1 MLMKF
6 LYFSAPWCG
15 PCRTL
20 GPTMEKIGQ
29 KYSVEKINV
38 DENQELSA
46 EFGVRSIPTVILVD
60 ESNKELE
67 RLVGVKPEG
76 DYYDIFENH
85 NS

>member
-1 MLMKF
+1 MKF

-20 GPTMEKIGQ
+20 GPVMEKVGQ

-46 EFGVRSIPTVILVD
+46 QFGVRSIPMVVLVD

-85 NS
+85 RQ

>member
-20 GPTMEKIGQ
+20 GPVMEKVGQ

-46 EFGVRSIPTVILVD
+46 EFGIRSIPTVILVD

>member
-1 MLMKF
+1 
-6 LYFSAPWCG
+6 
-15 PCRTL
+15 
-20 GPTMEKIGQ
+20 MEKVGQ

-38 DENQELSA
+38 DDNQELSA
-46 EFGVRSIPTVILVD
+46 QFGVRSIPTVVLVD

-85 NS
+85 RQ

>member
-1 MLMKF
+1 MKF

-15 PCRTL
+15 PCRML
-20 GPTMEKIGQ
+20 GPVMEKVGQ

-46 EFGVRSIPTVILVD
+46 QFGVRSIPTVILVD

-67 RLVGVKPEG
+67 RMVGVKPEG
-76 DYYDIFENH
+76 YYYDIFENH

>member
-20 GPTMEKIGQ
+20 GPVMEKVGQ

>member
-1 MLMKF
+1 MKF

-20 GPTMEKIGQ
+20 GPVMEKVGQ

-46 EFGVRSIPTVILVD
+46 QFGVRSNRTVVLVD
-60 ESNKELE
+60 
-67 RLVGVKPEG
+67 
-76 DYYDIFENH
+76 
-85 NS
+85 

>member
-1 MLMKF
+1 MKF

-20 GPTMEKIGQ
+20 GPVMEKVGQ

-46 EFGVRSIPTVILVD
+46 QFGVRSIPTVILVN
-60 ESNKELE
+60 ESNEELE

-85 NS
+85 RQ

>member
-20 GPTMEKIGQ
+20 GPVMEKVGQ

-76 DYYDIFENH
+76 DYYDIFENR

>member
-1 MLMKF
+1 MKY

-20 GPTMEKIGQ
+20 GPVMEKVGQ

-76 DYYDIFENH
+76 DYYDIFENR